1 MAAKTGSLFHLSLKP
16 LQQTLHPQSSQRC
29 GGSVTSIVWMLYF
42 PAVWEKERRAT
53 DRPSLMRRFLCSLCL
68 CWPFGR
74 VRSQTSF
81 QDVCGGET
89 EPEGSVDAEN
99 QIVMEGYLFRR
110 ASNVFKTWNRR
121 WFLIQNNHLMYKKKS
136 GNIMVVIA
144 DLRLCTAKHYK
155 SIGRRCCFQVVSP
168 TKIWV
173 LQADSEENREA
184 WIITIQNMV
193 ANTDGDR
200 TDDSI
205 TSQSN
210 EVVDLSPK
218 QEGSSS
224 SSESRGSQHTER
236 DSLRPRSAS
245 GTSAELSLGEI
256 VLESAAVLDS
266 LSDASLAS
274 SVESIDGTVGGT
286 SHIEDSPEELSTST
300 SCSNFIHTAG
310 EKSTTTGKHSVQR
323 GSAPSK
329 ECFDSLYGVGK
340 LLGKGGCG
348 SVFAGLRKA
357 DGKQVAIKIVLKSGC
372 DRFITIPGEKNGLPV
387 EVALMLMVSEPP
399 CCEHVL
405 ELLEWFDM
413 PECYV
418 LILERPARCMDLFEY
433 RRNGS
438 LPERLAQVIM
448 WQVVLAA
455 RHCRDRGVLHR
466 DIKEQNLLV
475 SFDTLEVKL
484 IDFGCG
490 DLLKSTPYRRFA
502 GTILYAPPEW
512 IEEGRYHGCAATV
525 WSLGVLLFVLVCGEL
540 PFWNEREIA
549 AGHLI
554 FKAGVSKACRH
565 LIRRC
570 LAKDPNERPSLEM
583 MLEHNWFSEILR
595 N

>member
-1 MAAKTGSLFHLSLKP
+1 
-16 LQQTLHPQSSQRC
+16 
-29 GGSVTSIVWMLYF
+29 
-42 PAVWEKERRAT
+42 
-53 DRPSLMRRFLCSLCL
+53 
-68 CWPFGR
+68 
-74 VRSQTSF
+74 
-81 QDVCGGET
+81 
-89 EPEGSVDAEN
+89 
-99 QIVMEGYLFRR
+99 
-110 ASNVFKTWNRR
+110 
-121 WFLIQNNHLMYKKKS
+121 MYKKKS
-136 GNIMVVIA
+136 GQNITVVIA
-144 DLRLCTAKHYK
+144 DLHLCTAKHYK

-173 LQADSEENREA
+173 LEADSEENREA
-184 WIITIQNMV
+184 WIRTIQNMV

-205 TSQSN
+205 TSQSD

-245 GTSAELSLGEI
+245 GTS
-256 VLESAAVLDS
+256 
-266 LSDASLAS
+266 
-274 SVESIDGTVGGT
+274 VESIDGTVGGT

-300 SCSNFIHTAG
+300 SSSNFIHTAG

-372 DRFITIPGEKNGLPV
+372 DRFITIPGKKNGLPV
-387 EVALMLMVSEPP
+387 EVTLMLMVSEPP
-399 CCEHVL
+399 RCEHVL

-418 LILERPARCMDLFEY
+418 LILERPARCMDLFKY

-448 WQVVLAA
+448 WQVVLAT
-455 RHCRDRGVLHR
+455 RHCRNRGVLHR

-512 IEEGRYHGCAATV
+512 IEEGKYHGCAATV
-525 WSLGVLLFVLVCGEL
+525 WSLGVLLFILVCGEL

-583 MLEHNWFSEILR
+583 ILEHNWFSEILR

>member
-1 MAAKTGSLFHLSLKP
+1 MAAE
-16 LQQTLHPQSSQRC
+16 Q
-29 GGSVTSIVWMLYF
+29 
-42 PAVWEKERRAT
+42 ERRAT
-53 DRPSLMRRFLCSLCL
+53 DHPSLMRRFWRSL

-81 QDVCGGET
+81 QDVCGVET

-99 QIVMEGYLFRR
+99 QTVMEGYLFKR

-184 WIITIQNMV
+184 WIRTIQNMV

-200 TDDSI
+200 TGDSI

-236 DSLRPRSAS
+236 DSLRPPSTS
-245 GTSAELSLGEI
+245 GT
-256 VLESAAVLDS
+256 
-266 LSDASLAS
+266 
-274 SVESIDGTVGGT
+274 SVESIYGTVGGT
-286 SHIEDSPEELSTST
+286 SHIEESPVELSTST
-300 SCSNFIHTAG
+300 SSSNFIHTAG

-399 CCEHVL
+399 RCEHVL

-418 LILERPARCMDLFEY
+418 LILEQPARCMDLFEY

-502 GTILYAPPEW
+502 GNCTSEVTVCVNRFSHFYSGTILYAPPEW
-512 IEEGRYHGCAATV
+512 IEEGKYHGCAATV

-583 MLEHNWFSEILR
+583 ILEHNWFSEILG